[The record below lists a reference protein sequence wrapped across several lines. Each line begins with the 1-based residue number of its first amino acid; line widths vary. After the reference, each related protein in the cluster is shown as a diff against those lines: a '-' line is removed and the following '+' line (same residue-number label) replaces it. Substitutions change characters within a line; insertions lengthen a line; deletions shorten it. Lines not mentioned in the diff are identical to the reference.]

1 MRAWAPTFRSSS
13 RSANISS
20 ALAASGSVP
29 CCTCFRRGSAD
40 TGNTTAEYILGSV
53 VEYIHTA
60 SLLHDD
66 VVDEA
71 KIRRGRSSANSLWGN
86 QASIL
91 VGDYLYSK
99 ALYHAVRLQNQRVMD
114 VLSETTTTMSEGEV
128 LQLMQIQNADITEA
142 DYFRLV
148 ECKTGV
154 LISASCRLGAIIS
167 KAPLSQE
174 DALTAYGKKLG
185 LAFQITDDTL
195 DYAADQK
202 QLGKVLG
209 KDLDEGKV
217 TLPLIYLIRKA
228 DAGRKG
234 THLRSILHADAVTED
249 DLTYTLGLMEKYGT
263 VDEALDVAQSLSE
276 RSEGGLGRVPR
287 FNAAPGA
294 HGACGLRGAAGDVMH
309 PLVKLAKDTVE
320 LYIREGKILAKS
332 GKKTSRRSLSGR
344 RGCSSASKLTALSG
358 GASVHFSPRSQR

>member
-1 MRAWAPTFRSSS
+1 MTTTLQDVLKEYKSDMERMEHRLHESLGTDVPLIQQVSKYILGAGGKRFRPLLHLL
-13 RSANISS
+13 SAR
-20 ALAASGSVP
+20 LCG
-29 CCTCFRRGSAD
+29 FREH
-40 TGNTTAEYILGSV
+40 NAEYILGSV

-71 KIRRGRSSANSLWGN
+71 KVRRGRASANSIWGN
-86 QASIL
+86 QASVL

-99 ALYHAVRLQNQRVMD
+99 ALFHAVRLQNQRVMD

-128 LQLMQIQNADITEA
+128 LQLMQIQNADLTEA

-154 LISASCRLGAIIS
+154 LISAACRLGAIIS

-185 LAFQITDDTL
+185 LSFQITDDTL

-202 QLGKVLG
+202 QLGKTLG

-217 TLPLIYLIRKA
+217 TLPLIYLMRKA
-228 DAGRKG
+228 DAGEKDN
-234 THLRSILHADAVTED
+234 LRNILNADVVSEG
-249 DLTYTLGLMEKYGT
+249 DLSYTLGLMKKHGAVE
-263 VDEALDVAQSLSE
+263 EALGLAQTLSNDAKNALFLFPDSL
-276 RSEGGLGRVPR
+276 PR
-287 FNAAPGA
+287 RALMA
-294 HGACGLRGAAGDVMH
+294 
-309 PLVKLAKDTVE
+309 LADYVVQ
-320 LYIREGKILAKS
+320 REM
-332 GKKTSRRSLSGR
+332 
-344 RGCSSASKLTALSG
+344 
-358 GASVHFSPRSQR
+358 

>member
-1 MRAWAPTFRSSS
+1 MKKITTLQDILNEYKSDMERMERRVHEGLGTDV
-13 RSANISS
+13 
-20 ALAASGSVP
+20 ALIRQVGQ
-29 CCTCFRRGSAD
+29 
-40 TGNTTAEYILGSV
+40 YILGAGGKRFRPLLHLLSARLCGYREHDSEYTLGGV
-53 VEYIHTA
+53 VEFIHTA

-99 ALYHAVRLQNQRVMD
+99 ALYHAVRIQNQRVMD
-114 VLSETTTTMSEGEV
+114 VLSETTTSMSEGEV
-128 LQLMQIQNADITEA
+128 LQLMHIQNVDISET

-154 LISASCRLGAIIS
+154 LISAACRLGAIIS

-185 LAFQITDDTL
+185 FAFQITDDTL

-209 KDLDEGKV
+209 KDLAEGKV

-228 DAGRKG
+228 APEDRDR
-234 THLRSILHADAVTED
+234 LRNILQADTISD
-249 DLTYTLGLMEKYGT
+249 GDLTETLGLMEQYGAVEDALRT
-263 VDEALDVAQSLSE
+263 AQSFSDEAKANLAVFPDSP
-276 RSEGGLGRVPR
+276 PR
-287 FNAAPGA
+287 QALMA
-294 HGACGLRGAAGDVMH
+294 
-309 PLVKLAKDTVE
+309 LADYVVQ
-320 LYIREGKILAKS
+320 REM
-332 GKKTSRRSLSGR
+332 
-344 RGCSSASKLTALSG
+344 
-358 GASVHFSPRSQR
+358 

>member
-1 MRAWAPTFRSSS
+1 MITTLQDVLKEYKSDMERMERKIHESLGTDVPLIQQVSKYILGAGGKRFRPLLHLL
-13 RSANISS
+13 SARLCGYREHNS
-20 ALAASGSVP
+20 
-29 CCTCFRRGSAD
+29 
-40 TGNTTAEYILGSV
+40 EYLLGSV

-71 KIRRGRSSANSLWGN
+71 NIRRGKSSANSLWGN

-99 ALYHAVRLQNQRVMD
+99 ALYHAVRLQIQRVMD

-128 LQLMQIQNADITEA
+128 LQLEQIQNADISEA

-217 TLPLIYLIRKA
+217 TLPLIYLIQKA
-228 DAGRKG
+228 DDAERGNIRD
-234 THLRSILHADAVTED
+234 ILQADAVSEG
-249 DLTYTLGLMEKYGT
+249 DLTYTLGLMVKYGS
-263 VDEALDVAQSLSE
+263 VDEALSLAQTFS
-276 RSEGGLGRVPR
+276 
-287 FNAAPGA
+287 N
-294 HGACGLRGAAGDVMH
+294 D
-309 PLVKLAKDTVE
+309 AK
-320 LYIREGKILAKS
+320 
-332 GKKTSRRSLSGR
+332 
-344 RGCSSASKLTALSG
+344 TALAVFPDS
-358 GASVHFSPRSQR
+358 APRQALMALADYVVQREM

>member
-1 MRAWAPTFRSSS
+1 MKM
-13 RSANISS
+13 I
-20 ALAASGSVP
+20 
-29 CCTCFRRGSAD
+29 
-40 TGNTTAEYILGSV
+40 TTLQDILNEYKSDMERMEHSIHEGLGTDVELIRQVGKYILGAGGKRFRPLLHLLSARLCGYRDHSSEYTLGGV
-53 VEYIHTA
+53 VEFIHTA

-66 VVDEA
+66 VIDEA
-71 KIRRGRSSANSLWGN
+71 KLRRGRSSANSLWGN

-128 LQLMQIQNADITEA
+128 LQLMQIQNVDISEA

-154 LISASCRLGAIIS
+154 LISAACRLGAIIS

-202 QLGKVLG
+202 RLGKVLG
-209 KDLDEGKV
+209 KDLAEGKV
-217 TLPLIYLIRKA
+217 TLPLIYAVRKSSPEEKGRLRGILQA
-228 DAGRKG
+228 D
-234 THLRSILHADAVTED
+234 SITDED
-249 DLTYTLGLMEKYGT
+249 LASVLGLMEKYGA
-263 VDEALDVAQSLSE
+263 VDEALRVAQSFSDE
-276 RSEGGLGRVPR
+276 AKAGLAIFPDSRPR
-287 FNAAPGA
+287 QALAA
-294 HGACGLRGAAGDVMH
+294 
-309 PLVKLAKDTVE
+309 LADYVVQ
-320 LYIREGKILAKS
+320 REM
-332 GKKTSRRSLSGR
+332 
-344 RGCSSASKLTALSG
+344 
-358 GASVHFSPRSQR
+358 

>member
-1 MRAWAPTFRSSS
+1 MITTLQDVLKEYKSDMERMEHRIHESLGTDVPLIQHVSKYILGAGGKRFRPLLHLL
-13 RSANISS
+13 SARLCGYRDHTS
-20 ALAASGSVP
+20 
-29 CCTCFRRGSAD
+29 
-40 TGNTTAEYILGSV
+40 EYLLGSV

-114 VLSETTTTMSEGEV
+114 VLSETTTMMSEGEV
-128 LQLMQIQNADITEA
+128 LQLMQIQNAEITEA

-185 LAFQITDDTL
+185 LVYQITDDTL
-195 DYAADQK
+195 DYAANQK

-228 DAGRKG
+228 NPEEHEHIRD
-234 THLRSILHADAVTED
+234 ILQADTITEN
-249 DLTYTLGLMEKYGT
+249 DLTYTLGLMEKYGA
-263 VDEALDVAQSLSE
+263 VEDALGLAQSLSNE
-276 RSEGGLGRVPR
+276 SKAALAVFPDSVPR
-287 FNAAPGA
+287 QALMA
-294 HGACGLRGAAGDVMH
+294 
-309 PLVKLAKDTVE
+309 LADYVVQ
-320 LYIREGKILAKS
+320 REM
-332 GKKTSRRSLSGR
+332 
-344 RGCSSASKLTALSG
+344 
-358 GASVHFSPRSQR
+358 

>member
-1 MRAWAPTFRSSS
+1 MITTLQDVLKEFKSDMERMETRIHESLGTDVPLIQQVSKYILGAGGKRFRPLLHLL
-13 RSANISS
+13 SARLCGYREHN
-20 ALAASGSVP
+20 
-29 CCTCFRRGSAD
+29 
-40 TGNTTAEYILGSV
+40 AEYLLGSV

-71 KIRRGRSSANSLWGN
+71 KIRRGRNSANSLWGN

-167 KAPLSQE
+167 KAPLSRE

-209 KDLDEGKV
+209 KDLQEGKV
-217 TLPLIYLIRKA
+217 TLPLIYVIRRA
-228 DAGRKG
+228 DEEEQRNIR
-234 THLRSILHADAVTED
+234 TILEAETVSDG
-249 DLTYTLGLMEKYGT
+249 DLTYALGLMEKYGAVT
-263 VDEALDVAQSLSE
+263 EALSLAQILSNDAQAALAIFPD
-276 RSEGGLGRVPR
+276 SAPR
-287 FNAAPGA
+287 QALMA
-294 HGACGLRGAAGDVMH
+294 
-309 PLVKLAKDTVE
+309 LADYVVQ
-320 LYIREGKILAKS
+320 REM
-332 GKKTSRRSLSGR
+332 
-344 RGCSSASKLTALSG
+344 
-358 GASVHFSPRSQR
+358 

>member
-1 MRAWAPTFRSSS
+1 MIITLQDVLNEYKSDMERMERRIHESLGTDVPLIQQVSKYILGAGGKRFRPLLHLL
-13 RSANISS
+13 SAR
-20 ALAASGSVP
+20 LCG
-29 CCTCFRRGSAD
+29 FREH
-40 TGNTTAEYILGSV
+40 NAEYLLGSV

-66 VVDEA
+66 VVDDA
-71 KIRRGRSSANSLWGN
+71 KLRRGRSSANSLWGN

-99 ALYHAVRLQNQRVMD
+99 ALYHAVRLENQRVMD

-142 DYFRLV
+142 DYYRLV

-195 DYAADQK
+195 DYVADQK
-202 QLGKVLG
+202 QLGKALG
-209 KDLDEGKV
+209 KDLAEGKV

-228 DAGRKG
+228 DAGEREKLKRLLQAASMND
-234 THLRSILHADAVTED
+234 T
-249 DLTYTLGLMEKYGT
+249 DLGYTFGLMEKHGS
-263 VDEALDVAQSLSE
+263 VNEALAVA
-276 RSEGGLGRVPR
+276 RT
-287 FNAAPGA
+287 
-294 HGACGLRGAAGDVMH
+294 
-309 PLVKLAKDTVE
+309 LANE
-320 LYIREGKILAKS
+320 AKS
-332 GKKTSRRSLSGR
+332 
-344 RGCSSASKLTALSG
+344 ALSL
-358 GASVHFSPRSQR
+358 FPDCPPRQALMALADYVVQREM

>member
-1 MRAWAPTFRSSS
+1 MITTLQNVLKEYQSDMERMEHRIHESLGTDVPLIRQVSKYILGAGGKRFRPLLHLL
-13 RSANISS
+13 SARLCGYREHN
-20 ALAASGSVP
+20 
-29 CCTCFRRGSAD
+29 
-40 TGNTTAEYILGSV
+40 AEYILGSV

-71 KIRRGRSSANSLWGN
+71 KIRRGRSSANSIWGN

-99 ALYHAVRLQNQRVMD
+99 ALYHAVRIQNQRIMD

-142 DYFRLV
+142 EYFRLV

-154 LISASCRLGAIIS
+154 LISAACRLGAIIS

-202 QLGKVLG
+202 RLGKVLG

-217 TLPLIYLIRKA
+217 TLPLIYLMRKA
-228 DAGRKG
+228 DTGERDNMIN
-234 THLRSILHADAVTED
+234 ILNADAVSEG
-249 DLTYTLGLMEKYGT
+249 DLTYTLGLMARHGAVE
-263 VDEALDVAQSLSE
+263 DALDVAQSLSNE
-276 RSEGGLGRVPR
+276 AKAALNLFPDSTPR
-287 FNAAPGA
+287 RALMA
-294 HGACGLRGAAGDVMH
+294 
-309 PLVKLAKDTVE
+309 LADYVVQRE
-320 LYIREGKILAKS
+320 L
-332 GKKTSRRSLSGR
+332 
-344 RGCSSASKLTALSG
+344 
-358 GASVHFSPRSQR
+358 

>member
-1 MRAWAPTFRSSS
+1 MITTLQDVLKEYKSDMERMEHRIHESLGTDVPLIQQVSKYILGAGGKRFRPLLHLL
-13 RSANISS
+13 SARLCGYREHN
-20 ALAASGSVP
+20 
-29 CCTCFRRGSAD
+29 
-40 TGNTTAEYILGSV
+40 AEYILGSV

-128 LQLMQIQNADITEA
+128 LQLMHIQNPDLAEA
-142 DYFRLV
+142 EYFRLV

-154 LISASCRLGAIIS
+154 LISAACRLGAIIS

-185 LAFQITDDTL
+185 LAFQITDDTHEN
-195 DYAADQK
+195 AADQK

-217 TLPLIYLIRKA
+217 TLPLIFLMRKTNA
-228 DAGRKG
+228 EEND
-234 THLRSILHADAVTED
+234 HLRNILHADTVNEN
-249 DLTYTLGLMEKYGT
+249 DLTYTLGLMAKHGA
-263 VDEALDVAQSLSE
+263 VDEALSVAQTFSNEAKAALNLYPDS
-276 RSEGGLGRVPR
+276 VPR
-287 FNAAPGA
+287 RA
-294 HGACGLRGAAGDVMH
+294 LRA
-309 PLVKLAKDTVE
+309 LADYVVQ
-320 LYIREGKILAKS
+320 REM
-332 GKKTSRRSLSGR
+332 
-344 RGCSSASKLTALSG
+344 
-358 GASVHFSPRSQR
+358 

>member
-1 MRAWAPTFRSSS
+1 M
-13 RSANISS
+13 
-20 ALAASGSVP
+20 
-29 CCTCFRRGSAD
+29 
-40 TGNTTAEYILGSV
+40 
-53 VEYIHTA
+53 
-60 SLLHDD
+60 
-66 VVDEA
+66 
-71 KIRRGRSSANSLWGN
+71 
-86 QASIL
+86 
-91 VGDYLYSK
+91 
-99 ALYHAVRLQNQRVMD
+99 QRVMD

-228 DAGRKG
+228 DDGERG
-234 THLRSILHADAVTED
+234 NIQDILKADAVSEG
-249 DLTYTLGLMEKYGT
+249 DLTYTLGLMEKYGA
-263 VDEALDVAQSLSE
+263 VDEALGVAQTFSNDAKAALAVFPDSA
-276 RSEGGLGRVPR
+276 PR
-287 FNAAPGA
+287 QA
-294 HGACGLRGAAGDVMH
+294 
-309 PLVKLAKDTVE
+309 
-320 LYIREGKILAKS
+320 
-332 GKKTSRRSLSGR
+332 
-344 RGCSSASKLTALSG
+344 LTAL
-358 GASVHFSPRSQR
+358 ADYVVQREM

>member
-1 MRAWAPTFRSSS
+1 MITTLQDILKEYKSDMERMETRIHESLGTDVPLIRQVSKYILGAGGKRFRPLLHLL
-13 RSANISS
+13 SAR
-20 ALAASGSVP
+20 LCGY
-29 CCTCFRRGSAD
+29 RGHD
-40 TGNTTAEYILGSV
+40 AEYVLGSV

-66 VVDEA
+66 VIDEA
-71 KIRRGRSSANSLWGN
+71 KVRRGQSAANTIWGN

-99 ALYHAVRLQNQRVMD
+99 ALFHGVRLHNQRVMD

-128 LQLMQIQNADITEA
+128 LQLMQIQNADMTEA

-154 LISASCRLGAIIS
+154 LISAACRLGAIIS

-185 LAFQITDDTL
+185 FAFQITDDTL
-195 DYAADQK
+195 DYAANQK

-217 TLPLIYLIRKA
+217 TLPLIYLMRKA
-228 DAGRKG
+228 EPEELEA
-234 THLRSILHADAVTED
+234 LRSILQADTVSEND
-249 DLTYTLGLMEKYGT
+249 MTYTLGLMMKHGA
-263 VDEALDVAQSLSE
+263 VDDALRVAQNLSDEAKASLAIFPDSPA
-276 RSEGGLGRVPR
+276 RQALM
-287 FNAAPGA
+287 A
-294 HGACGLRGAAGDVMH
+294 
-309 PLVKLAKDTVE
+309 LADYVVQ
-320 LYIREGKILAKS
+320 REM
-332 GKKTSRRSLSGR
+332 
-344 RGCSSASKLTALSG
+344 
-358 GASVHFSPRSQR
+358 

>member
-1 MRAWAPTFRSSS
+1 MIITIQDVLNEYQSDRERMERRIHESLGTDVPLIQQVSKYILGSGGKRFRPLLHLL
-13 RSANISS
+13 SAR
-20 ALAASGSVP
+20 LCGY
-29 CCTCFRRGSAD
+29 RGHD
-40 TGNTTAEYILGSV
+40 AEYLLGSV

-71 KIRRGRSSANSLWGN
+71 KLRRGKSSANSLWGN

-128 LQLMQIQNADITEA
+128 LQLMQIQNAEITEA

-167 KAPLSQE
+167 KAPLSRE

-209 KDLDEGKV
+209 KDLAEGKV
-217 TLPLIYLIRKA
+217 TLPLIYLMRRA
-228 DAGRKG
+228 DSEEQNNLKN
-234 THLRSILHADAVTED
+234 ILQAESVNDS
-249 DLTYTLGLMEKYGT
+249 DLSYTLGLMEKYGA
-263 VDEALDVAQSLSE
+263 VNEALEVARTL
-276 RSEGGLGRVPR
+276 
-287 FNAAPGA
+287 AA
-294 HGACGLRGAAGDVMH
+294 
-309 PLVKLAKDTVE
+309 E
-320 LYIREGKILAKS
+320 AKS
-332 GKKTSRRSLSGR
+332 
-344 RGCSSASKLTALSG
+344 ALSLFPDSLPHQ
-358 GASVHFSPRSQR
+358 ALVALADYVVQREM

>member
-1 MRAWAPTFRSSS
+1 MITTLQDILKEYKSDMERMESRIHESLGTDVPLIRQVSKYILGAGGKRFRPLLHLL
-13 RSANISS
+13 SAR
-20 ALAASGSVP
+20 LCGYREHSG
-29 CCTCFRRGSAD
+29 
-40 TGNTTAEYILGSV
+40 EYVLGSV

-66 VVDEA
+66 VIDEA
-71 KIRRGRSSANSLWGN
+71 KVRRGRSSANTIWGN

-99 ALYHAVRLQNQRVMD
+99 ALFHGVRLHNQRVMD

-128 LQLMQIQNADITEA
+128 LQLMQIQNADMAET

-154 LISASCRLGAIIS
+154 LISAACRLGAIIS

-195 DYAADQK
+195 DYAADQN

-217 TLPLIYLIRKA
+217 TLPLIYLMRKA
-228 DAGRKG
+228 EPDEQEAM
-234 THLRSILHADAVTED
+234 RSILQADVVSEN
-249 DLTYTLGLMEKYGT
+249 DLAYTLGLMSKHGSVDDALKVAQT
-263 VDEALDVAQSLSE
+263 MSDEAKAALAIFPDSP
-276 RSEGGLGRVPR
+276 PR
-287 FNAAPGA
+287 QALMA
-294 HGACGLRGAAGDVMH
+294 
-309 PLVKLAKDTVE
+309 LADYVVQ
-320 LYIREGKILAKS
+320 REM
-332 GKKTSRRSLSGR
+332 
-344 RGCSSASKLTALSG
+344 
-358 GASVHFSPRSQR
+358 

>member
-1 MRAWAPTFRSSS
+1 MERMESRIHESLGTDVPLIRQVSKYILGAGGKRFRPLLHLL
-13 RSANISS
+13 SAR
-20 ALAASGSVP
+20 LCGYREHSG
-29 CCTCFRRGSAD
+29 
-40 TGNTTAEYILGSV
+40 EYVLGSV

-66 VVDEA
+66 VIDEA
-71 KIRRGRSSANSLWGN
+71 KVRRGRSSANTIWGN

-99 ALYHAVRLQNQRVMD
+99 ALFHGVRLHNQRVMD

-128 LQLMQIQNADITEA
+128 LQLMQIQNADMAET

-154 LISASCRLGAIIS
+154 LISAACRLGAIIS

-202 QLGKVLG
+202 QLGKELG

-217 TLPLIYLIRKA
+217 TLPLIYLMRKA
-228 DAGRKG
+228 EPEEREA
-234 THLRSILHADAVTED
+234 LRSILHADEVSEG
-249 DLTYTLGLMEKYGT
+249 DLTYTLGLMTKHGSVGDALRVAQT
-263 VDEALDVAQSLSE
+263 LSDEAKASLAVFPNSP
-276 RSEGGLGRVPR
+276 PR
-287 FNAAPGA
+287 QALMA
-294 HGACGLRGAAGDVMH
+294 
-309 PLVKLAKDTVE
+309 LADYVVQ
-320 LYIREGKILAKS
+320 REM
-332 GKKTSRRSLSGR
+332 
-344 RGCSSASKLTALSG
+344 
-358 GASVHFSPRSQR
+358 